1 MGDDNQY
8 RHRARIPNPQPFDES
23 AKDLRYLKKWFNRLK
38 NYTKQNDEYLVFYE
52 GGEFEHWTSKREDP
66 TFGILV
72 QPRAAAQGPPLVE
85 EITTDE
91 AARRTRSLRRDLEAL
106 LLIFAD
112 YVPLGYYDMVL
123 EQATSIQSIFDMMS
137 TSLQLTS
144 ENQHILNSHKIKY
157 GDVQDDNAEKLYL
170 RLRAHYALA
179 APKAGSKFDG
189 KDVTNDV
196 KINELCELMLVEK
209 TLEKIDARLPAYVQA
224 NKGYL
229 FEEGK
234 SLFCVKRLLWNQIDA
249 MISDINKEEEE
260 SSARQ
265 ALVRYGKA
273 FEKKGF
279 RKLKNSSSKANYN
292 YNKNNSKSSARVEMM
307 MCGHCFRAQKPHTVY
322 STHNID
328 SCNFLSKDQKMRLL
342 GSMARA
348 IDAED
353 HSSGTE
359 NEDNLEDITTE
370 DPDIGL

>member
-1 MGDDNQY
+1 M
-8 RHRARIPNPQPFDES
+8 
-23 AKDLRYLKKWFNRLK
+23 
-38 NYTKQNDEYLVFYE
+38 
-52 GGEFEHWTSKREDP
+52 
-66 TFGILV
+66 
-72 QPRAAAQGPPLVE
+72 
-85 EITTDE
+85 
-91 AARRTRSLRRDLEAL
+91 
-106 LLIFAD
+106 
-112 YVPLGYYDMVL
+112 
-123 EQATSIQSIFDMMS
+123 
-137 TSLQLTS
+137 
-144 ENQHILNSHKIKY
+144 NSHKIKY

-189 KDVTNDV
+189 KDVANDV

-265 ALVRYGKA
+265 VLVRYGKA
-273 FEKKGF
+273 VEKKGF
-279 RKLKNSSSKANYN
+279 RRPKNSSSKANYN
-292 YNKNNSKSSARVEMM
+292 YNKNNSQSSAKVEMM

-353 HSSGTE
+353 RSSDVEDE
-359 NEDNLEDITTE
+359 NNLEDITTG
-370 DPDIGL
+370 DLDDAGL

>member
-1 MGDDNQY
+1 MGDENQY
-8 RHRARIPNPQPFDES
+8 RHRARIPNPQPYDES
-23 AKDLRYLKKWFNRLK
+23 EKDLRYLKKWFNRLK

-52 GGEFEHWTSKREDP
+52 GGEYEHWTSKREDP
-66 TFGILV
+66 TFGIVV
-72 QPRAAAQGPPLVE
+72 QPRAATQGPPRVE
-85 EITTDE
+85 EITADE
-91 AARRTRSLRRDLEAL
+91 AARKTRSLRRDLEAL

-144 ENQHILNSHKIKY
+144 ENQHILNSHKIRY

-170 RLRAHYALA
+170 RLRAHYSLA

-224 NKGYL
+224 TKGYL

-249 MISDINKEEEE
+249 MINDINKEEEE

-265 ALVRYGKA
+265 VLVRYGKA
-273 FEKKGF
+273 VEKKGF
-279 RKLKNSSSKANYN
+279 RRPKNSSSKA
-292 YNKNNSKSSARVEMM
+292 K
-307 MCGHCFRAQKPHTVY
+307 
-322 STHNID
+322 
-328 SCNFLSKDQKMRLL
+328 
-342 GSMARA
+342 
-348 IDAED
+348 
-353 HSSGTE
+353 
-359 NEDNLEDITTE
+359 
-370 DPDIGL
+370 